1 MKILISGATGFIG
14 TNLRSYL
21 SQFLA
26 DVDFYLLVRTKTGAA
41 KEIFWEDLETSK
53 LNPDAVIHLAGLA
66 HDTKNTNDESQYYHV
81 NFELTKLLYDWF
93 LKTNATRFIYTSS
106 VKAVADT
113 VDGILTEEHKPDPV
127 TAYGK
132 SKLKA
137 EEYIQQLSLGISN
150 KKYFILRPSM
160 VHGPGNKGNLN
171 LFYKFVLKG
180 LPYPL
185 GAYDNTRSFLSVDNF
200 SYVCSRLL
208 TEDVKSGVYNIADD
222 EPLSTK
228 ELFTII
234 SDVSEKKANIW
245 NVPKGIINAMARA
258 GGLLK
263 LPVNTERLDKLT
275 ENYVVCNRKIKS
287 ALNIDALP
295 TTVKNGIIKTISSFQ
310 S

>member
-1 MKILISGATGFIG
+1 MKILISGASGFIG
-14 TNLRSYL
+14 TNLRRYL
-21 SQFLA
+21 SQQHSN
-26 DVDFYLLVRTKTGAA
+26 VEFYLLVRKKTAA
-41 KEIFWEDLETSK
+41 ARELLWEDIVSSK
-53 LNPDAVIHLAGLA
+53 LDVDAVIHLAGLA
-66 HDTKNTNDESQYYHV
+66 HDTKNTNDESEYYKV

-93 LKTNATRFIYTSS
+93 LKSTATRFIYTSS
-106 VKAVADT
+106 VKAVTDS
-113 VDGILTEEHKPDPV
+113 VDGVLTEEHRTDPI

-137 EEYIQQLSLGISN
+137 EEYIKQLSLGVTN

-185 GAYDNTRSFLSVDNF
+185 GAYNNSRSFLSIDNF
-200 SYVCSRLL
+200 CFICNRLL
-208 TEDVKSGVYNIADD
+208 TEDVNSGVYNLADD

-234 SDVSEKKANIW
+234 SEVSDRKANIW
-245 NVPKGIINAMARA
+245 NVPKGLVRTMAKA
-258 GGLLK
+258 GGLFK
-263 LPVNTERLDKLT
+263 LPVNTERLEKLT
-275 ENYVVCNRKIKS
+275 ENYVVSNKKIKH
-287 ALNIDALP
+287 ALHIDALP
-295 TTVKNGIIKTISSFQ
+295 VTVKEGIAKTISSFK